1 MGWNVII
8 ITDAIIIAVIGV
20 IGAISTGA
28 AAKLFDYRL
37 NKIKHN
43 FEKYTHEK
51 ALEAEEFNTL
61 KSELESRKEEI
72 NRLEEELD
80 KWKEKYYE
88 MLENLIELRAK
99 IRVITEE

>member
-1 MGWNVII
+1 M
-8 ITDAIIIAVIGV
+8 
-20 IGAISTGA
+20 IGAVSTGA

-37 NKIKHN
+37 NKIKHE
-43 FEKYTHEK
+43 FEKYTHAK
-51 ALEAEEFNTL
+51 SLEAEELNTL

-88 MLENLIELRAK
+88 MLEHLIELRAK
-99 IRVITEE
+99 IRGKSEE